1 MDEIDLQPAAIR
13 TVAEFTAALRGLKAR
28 SGLTL
33 RQLESR
39 AAARGD
45 VLPRSTVADLLRKRT
60 LPRRETVA
68 AFVRACGEE
77 DRSAEWMEA
86 WALLAS
92 AGAHRDAHQEAHQEV
107 HPDAAAGV
115 AQKRS
120 PSTGSGPRRRLAF
133 AAAGLTLTAAVAA
146 GVLLIGH
153 LASSGSHATGTVTGR
168 PPALLPVVSA
178 GSWVRIRPARSPD
191 LCLTAGKER
200 SGRYRSEVAVQR
212 PCAEPGPRSFIQP
225 RDDDLAYVKW
235 EHPSSKAMGCLTI
248 LDSGPAKGLVE
259 PQENCLADK
268 DAQLFR
274 VERFG
279 STAAERYRLRRAHT
293 ALCLGIPDG
302 ETTAGVEAVQ
312 QPCGEQSGQS
322 FLIDLLPQTAGPS

>member
-92 AGAHRDAHQEAHQEV
+92 ADAHRDAHQEAHQEV
-107 HPDAAAGV
+107 PPDAAAGI

-120 PSTGSGPRRRLAF
+120 PSAGSGHRRRLAF
-133 AAAGLTLTAAVAA
+133 AVAGLTLTAALAA
-146 GVLLIGH
+146 GVLLISH
-153 LASSGSHATGTVTGR
+153 LPSSGSHAVGTVTGR

-178 GSWVRIRPARSPD
+178 GSWVRIRPARSPE

-225 RDDDLAYVKW
+225 GDDDLAYVKW

-279 STAAERYRLRRAHT
+279 STAQEGYRLRRAHT

-302 ETTAGVEAVQ
+302 ETTAGAEAVQ
-312 QPCGEQSGQS
+312 QPCGDQPGQS